1 MEMQAPQ
8 WWSLLGMH
16 VKIDDWF
23 NAMAFHL
30 FFLPMNPQILKASKS
45 RQDVQTNEEV
55 FGNKCLVLGLF
66 RCALCADLIPSV
78 AFPLVFTFYFFPCLF
93 SPCLNCRL
101 VSIILWPFFFS
112 NFYSIPRSLV
122 QHVVEKSMPTLL
134 NSSTGYLTWRTKWT
148 SNIVGFFFWGH
159 WYPKMRLII
168 LRPIYNLFSL
178 YIYQECD
185 FNIYQINI
193 LKFWP
198 HLFIVSFN
206 DSVFTM
212 HFPCSKL

>member
-1 MEMQAPQ
+1 MIGRSGPSSDHSRALWPVGRRGEERGESLDFPGKYMEMQAPQ
-8 WWSLLGMH
+8 WWSLVGMH
-16 VKIDDWF
+16 VRIDDWF

-101 VSIILWPFFFS
+101 VSIILWPFFFFRTFTPFLEVLS
-112 NFYSIPRSLV
+112 N
-122 QHVVEKSMPTLL
+122 M
-134 NSSTGYLTWRTKWT
+134 
-148 SNIVGFFFWGH
+148 
-159 WYPKMRLII
+159 
-168 LRPIYNLFSL
+168 
-178 YIYQECD
+178 
-185 FNIYQINI
+185 
-193 LKFWP
+193 
-198 HLFIVSFN
+198 
-206 DSVFTM
+206 
-212 HFPCSKL
+212 